1 MAKIS
6 NFDLSAKQLV
16 DFALEK
22 FRKGDI
28 FGSARYV
35 RNALLIN
42 KRLSSAYGVLGC
54 LFSDINEFDIANKV
68 LFKGLHESRDYSGV
82 VLRRQLALNFLK
94 MNQPEVAMFYA
105 DDDNSEVA
113 DMLDDIFADMES
125 DPVPELFRSY
135 PPTEEYCAYLLA
147 KAYEL
152 ANDGDMESA
161 MKVVDNIPEQFDD
174 MVVKSKLVML
184 TMNNDIDSVIEFSE
198 RMINEGRD
206 NVPVR
211 CALASAY
218 LLKNRDKEARE
229 VAEPLFEQ
237 VGRDVEKMFMVLP
250 VAVSLEMHSEII
262 KIINAVYDR
271 PNIKT
276 SRRLLLWYS
285 QALYNIGEHESAKAV
300 MSDLNALY
308 GEEAPAFY
316 YLDLYAK
323 SPEKA
328 EYSLVLPKDGRDK
341 NLSTV
346 CGILMMSDE
355 ELEKF
360 DKTHTAVGDNL
371 DYYIHWALSNCNMQ
385 DVLIPFILRCRR
397 ASEIMQN
404 SLISGELQ
412 YATMSAI
419 IDAFVM
425 LNDGIHPV
433 TFDIVSQD
441 RFKHIEFMRPRATH
455 RLPST
460 LRNAVLLSI
469 ADIIF
474 TDEDPNFYL
483 GRFTKLING
492 MVDLGEGGKLVYSGR
507 PREKLSSLRSADTLV
522 GVFLS
527 KVYEEDETRESVI
540 ERYKLNE
547 KLYDKYYNIIF
558 GENDD

>member
-54 LFSDINEFDIANKV
+54 LFSDLNEFDIANKA
-68 LFKGLHESRDYSGV
+68 LFKGLHESRDYNSV
-82 VLRRQLALNFLK
+82 ILRRQLALNFLK
-94 MNQPEVAMFYA
+94 MNQPEVAMFYTDE
-105 DDDNSEVA
+105 DDGEIGEMIDGVFDET
-113 DMLDDIFADMES
+113 E
-125 DPVPELFRSY
+125 PVPELFRSY
-135 PPTEEYCAYLLA
+135 PPTEEYCAYLLT

-152 ANDGDMESA
+152 ANDGDMDGA
-161 MKVVDNIPEQFDD
+161 MKVVDSIPEQFDD

-184 TMNNDIDSVIEFSE
+184 TMNNDIDSVIEFAE
-198 RMINEGRD
+198 RMIKEGRD

-237 VGRDVEKMFMVLP
+237 LGKDVEKMFMVLP
-250 VAVSLEMHSEII
+250 VAVSLEMHAEII
-262 KIINAVYDR
+262 KIIDTVYDR

-308 GEEAPAFY
+308 GEDSPAFY
-316 YLDLYAK
+316 YLDLYSKA
-323 SPEKA
+323 PEKV

-346 CGILMMSDE
+346 CSILMMSDG

-360 DKTHTAVGDNL
+360 DKAHTAVGDNL
-371 DYYIHWALSNCNMQ
+371 DYYMHWALTNCNMQ

-397 ASEIMQN
+397 ASEILQN
-404 SLISGELQ
+404 SLISGELP

-433 TFDIVSQD
+433 AFDIVSQD
-441 RFKHIEFMRPRATH
+441 RFKHIDFMRPRATY

-460 LRNAVLLSI
+460 LRSAVLLSI

-492 MVDLGEGGKLVYSGR
+492 MVDIGEGGKPVYLGK

-547 KLYDKYYNIIF
+547 KLFDKYYDIIF
-558 GENDD
+558 GENND